1 MKLKTLV
8 FVLLSA
14 VSAHAA
20 AVSVSVDYSG
30 HYADTKDGSANLSGV
45 GVEVSSHSAAEHG
58 WYARAEYQRSG
69 SWDADVVEVQGG
81 YRYSFYSRDS
91 VSVSGRVGVGV
102 ASADIDAYR
111 NTNQFVTLPLAVEV
125 GYRPT
130 EKFEVY
136 GRAGYKWAFDV
147 TSDNTCRDGSGSNS
161 SGRGTCSWHGGVS
174 HRSDKVGTVHGPT
187 LNVGVRYN
195 F

>member
-1 MKLKTLV
+1 MPPQSRLVWITPVTMRTPKTVARTCLAWVLKYLRTPLP
-8 FVLLSA
+8 ST
-14 VSAHAA
+14 
-20 AVSVSVDYSG
+20 G
-30 HYADTKDGSANLSGV
+30 
-45 GVEVSSHSAAEHG
+45 
-58 WYARAEYQRSG
+58 YARAEYQRSG